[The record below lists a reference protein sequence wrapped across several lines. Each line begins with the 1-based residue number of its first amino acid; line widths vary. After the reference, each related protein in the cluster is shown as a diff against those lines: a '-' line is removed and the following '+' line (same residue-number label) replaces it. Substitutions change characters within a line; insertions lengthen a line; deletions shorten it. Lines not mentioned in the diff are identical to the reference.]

1 VRSLFIILFDYCLFY
16 LLFTN
21 SALGVWI
28 SSNLETLAKQTRS
41 KLLGLTMLN
50 KILYADS
57 GADNA
62 QDMLKILL
70 ELPATKNSQ
79 LSILKV
85 ISPKTTQEESEVK
98 EQAKTKIDDLVTK
111 LGMDTSKVDMR
122 VEEGEPKTTVLKVA
136 QEIDA
141 GLIIMGS
148 RGLGKLQSILSNSV
162 SQYVFQLTD
171 RSMLLIK
178 DDIYVKKLKRIMI
191 AIDKSPAANYALD
204 VTLAMLQGYTDAE
217 ILLTRVNPDLDPN
230 LALSKE
236 DMENNPIL
244 APAVAKVKRMGLDYQ
259 CLVTGGRPAQ
269 KICNLAEARN
279 IDLLVLGSPERRPS
293 IAKNLPDVERL
304 LGSSLS
310 DYIRIKAPCPV
321 LLARQEEA

>member
-1 VRSLFIILFDYCLFY
+1 MI
-16 LLFTN
+16 
-21 SALGVWI
+21 
-28 SSNLETLAKQTRS
+28 
-41 KLLGLTMLN
+41 N

-70 ELPATKNSQ
+70 ELPATKNAQ
-79 LSILKV
+79 VSILKV
-85 ISPKTTQEESEVK
+85 ISPKTTEEESTAK
-98 EQAKTKIDDLVTK
+98 EKATAKIDELVTK
-111 LGMDTSKVDMR
+111 LGINCDEASCK
-122 VEEGEPKTTVLKVA
+122 VEEGEPKTVVLKVA
-136 QEIDA
+136 QEVDA
-141 GLIIMGS
+141 DLIIMGS

-171 RSMLLIK
+171 RSMLLVK
-178 DDIYVKKLKRIMI
+178 DDIYVKKLKRVMV

-204 VTLAMLQGYTDAE
+204 LTLSLLQGYQDAE
-217 ILLTRVNPDLDPN
+217 IFLTRVNPDLDPN
-230 LALSKE
+230 LKLSPE
-236 DMENNPIL
+236 EMESNPIL
-244 APAVAKVKRMGLDYQ
+244 APAIAKVKRMGLQYR

-269 KICNLAEARN
+269 KICSLAEARN

-293 IAKNLPDVERL
+293 IAKSLPDIERL

-321 LLARQEEA
+321 LLARQEVAA

>member
-1 VRSLFIILFDYCLFY
+1 
-16 LLFTN
+16 
-21 SALGVWI
+21 
-28 SSNLETLAKQTRS
+28 
-41 KLLGLTMLN
+41 MLN

-57 GADNA
+57 GAENA

-70 ELPATKNSQ
+70 ELPATKKTKV
-79 LSILKV
+79 SILRV
-85 ISPKTTQEESEVK
+85 ISPKTTQEESEAQ
-98 EQAKTKIDDLVTK
+98 ENAAARINDLVVK
-111 LGMDTSKVDMR
+111 LGTNCDETACR

-141 GLIIMGS
+141 DLIIMGS

-171 RSMLLIK
+171 RSMLLVK
-178 DDIYVKKLKRIMI
+178 DDIYVKKLKRVMV
-191 AIDKSPAANYALD
+191 AIDKSPAASYALD
-204 VTLAMLQGYTDAE
+204 LTLALLKDYQDAE
-217 ILLTRVNPDLDPN
+217 IFLTRINPDLDPN
-230 LALSKE
+230 LKLSPS

-244 APAVAKVKRMGLDYQ
+244 APAIAKVKRMGLEYR

-269 KICNLAEARN
+269 KICSLAEARN

-293 IAKNLPDVERL
+293 IAKNLPDIERL

-321 LLARQEEA
+321 LLARQEL

>member
-1 VRSLFIILFDYCLFY
+1 MI
-16 LLFTN
+16 
-21 SALGVWI
+21 
-28 SSNLETLAKQTRS
+28 
-41 KLLGLTMLN
+41 N

-57 GADNA
+57 GAENA

-70 ELPATKNSQ
+70 ELPATKNAQ
-79 LSILKV
+79 VSILKV
-85 ISPKTTQEESEVK
+85 ISPKTTEEKSAAQETAE
-98 EQAKTKIDDLVTK
+98 TKIEDLVTK
-111 LGMDTSKVDMR
+111 LGITCDEASCK

-136 QEIDA
+136 QEVDA
-141 GLIIMGS
+141 DLIIMGS

-171 RSMLLIK
+171 RSMLLVK
-178 DDIYVKKLKRIMI
+178 DDVYVKKLKRVMV

-204 VTLAMLQGYTDAE
+204 LTLSLLQGYKDAE
-217 ILLTRVNPDLDPN
+217 ILLTRINPDLDPN
-230 LALSKE
+230 LSLSPE
-236 DMENNPIL
+236 EMETNPIL
-244 APAVAKVKRMGLDYQ
+244 SPAIAKVKRMGLQYR

-269 KICNLAEARN
+269 KICSLAEARN

-293 IAKNLPDVERL
+293 IAKSLPDIERL

-321 LLARQEEA
+321 LLARQEVAA

>member
-1 VRSLFIILFDYCLFY
+1 
-16 LLFTN
+16 
-21 SALGVWI
+21 
-28 SSNLETLAKQTRS
+28 
-41 KLLGLTMLN
+41 MLN

-57 GADNA
+57 GAENA

-70 ELPATKNSQ
+70 ELPTAKSSQ
-79 LSILKV
+79 VSILRV
-85 ISPKTTQEESEVK
+85 ISSKTSQEESDAQ
-98 EQAKTKIDDLVTK
+98 EQAKSKIDDLIAK
-111 LGMDTSKVDMR
+111 LGIDSSQINVR
-122 VEEGEPKTTVLKVA
+122 VEEGEAKTTVLKVA

-141 GLIIMGS
+141 DLIIMGS

-171 RSMLLIK
+171 RSMLLVK
-178 DDIYVKKLKRIMI
+178 DDIYVKKLKRVMI
-191 AIDKSPAANYALD
+191 AIDKSPAAQYALD
-204 VTLAMLQGYTDAE
+204 VTLSLLQGYQDAE
-217 ILLTRVNPDLDPN
+217 IFLTRVNPDLDPN

-244 APAVAKVKRMGLDYQ
+244 APAIAKVKRMGLDYR

-269 KICNLAEARN
+269 KICSLAEARN

-293 IAKNLPDVERL
+293 IAKSLPDVERL

-321 LLARQEEA
+321 LLARQEYE

>member
-1 VRSLFIILFDYCLFY
+1 MI
-16 LLFTN
+16 
-21 SALGVWI
+21 
-28 SSNLETLAKQTRS
+28 
-41 KLLGLTMLN
+41 N

-57 GADNA
+57 GAENA

-70 ELPATKNSQ
+70 ELPATKNAQ
-79 LSILKV
+79 VSILRV
-85 ISPKTTQEESEVK
+85 ISPKTTEEKSAAQDTAE
-98 EQAKTKIDDLVTK
+98 TKIEDLVTK
-111 LGMDTSKVDMR
+111 LGITCDEASCK

-136 QEIDA
+136 QEVDA
-141 GLIIMGS
+141 DLIIMGS

-171 RSMLLIK
+171 RSMLLVK
-178 DDIYVKKLKRIMI
+178 DDVYVKKLKRVMV
-191 AIDKSPAANYALD
+191 AIDKSPAASYALD
-204 VTLAMLQGYTDAE
+204 LTLSLLQGYKDAE

-230 LALSKE
+230 LSLSPE
-236 DMENNPIL
+236 EMETNPIL
-244 APAVAKVKRMGLDYQ
+244 APAIAKIKQMGLQYR

-269 KICNLAEARN
+269 KICSLAEARN

-293 IAKNLPDVERL
+293 IAKSLPDIERL

-321 LLARQEEA
+321 LLARQEVAS

>member
-1 VRSLFIILFDYCLFY
+1 
-16 LLFTN
+16 
-21 SALGVWI
+21 
-28 SSNLETLAKQTRS
+28 
-41 KLLGLTMLN
+41 MLN

-57 GADNA
+57 GAENA

-70 ELPATKNSQ
+70 ELPATKNAQ
-79 LSILKV
+79 VSILKV
-85 ISPKTTQEESEVK
+85 ISPKTTQEESEAK
-98 EQAKTKIDDLVTK
+98 DQAETKIQALVKK
-111 LGMDTSKVDMR
+111 LGTNCDEASCK

-136 QEIDA
+136 KEVDA
-141 GLIIMGS
+141 DLIIMGS

-171 RSMLLIK
+171 RSMLLVR
-178 DDIYVKKLKRIMI
+178 DDIYVKKLKRVMV
-191 AIDKSPAANYALD
+191 AIDKSPAASYALD
-204 VTLAMLQGYTDAE
+204 VTLSLLQGYQDAE
-217 ILLTRVNPDLDPN
+217 IFLTRVNPDLDPN
-230 LALSKE
+230 LKLSKE

-244 APAVAKVKRMGLDYQ
+244 APAIAKVKRMGLPYQ

-269 KICNLAEARN
+269 KICSLAEARN

-293 IAKNLPDVERL
+293 VAKNLPDIERL

-321 LLARQEEA
+321 LLARQEIEV

>member
-1 VRSLFIILFDYCLFY
+1 
-16 LLFTN
+16 
-21 SALGVWI
+21 
-28 SSNLETLAKQTRS
+28 
-41 KLLGLTMLN
+41 MLN

-57 GADNA
+57 GAENA

-70 ELPATKNSQ
+70 ELPTAKSSQ
-79 LSILKV
+79 VSILRV
-85 ISPKTTQEESEVK
+85 VSSKTSQEESDAQ
-98 EQAKTKIDDLVTK
+98 EQAKSKIDNLIAK
-111 LGMDTSKVDMR
+111 LGIDHSQVNIR
-122 VEEGEPKTTVLKVA
+122 VEEGEAKTTVLKVA

-141 GLIIMGS
+141 DLIIMGS

-171 RSMLLIK
+171 RSMLLVK
-178 DDIYVKKLKRIMI
+178 DDIYIKKLKRVMI
-191 AIDKSPAANYALD
+191 AIDKSPAAQYALD
-204 VTLAMLQGYTDAE
+204 VTLSLLQGYKDAE
-217 ILLTRVNPDLDPN
+217 IFLTRVNPDLDPN
-230 LALSKE
+230 LNLSKE

-244 APAVAKVKRMGLDYQ
+244 APAIAKVKRMGLDYR

-269 KICNLAEARN
+269 KICSLAEARN

-293 IAKNLPDVERL
+293 IAKNLPDIERL

-321 LLARQEEA
+321 LLARQEYD